1 MESPTAH
8 LMRLNVNDAI
18 ENSTLNDIVQSSTT
32 NAEPADWKIWA
43 WKACEEG
50 RSADAKSILPRLES
64 RDVSHFVKAR
74 RKNGNTALIVASAV
88 AHKHV
93 SCATIIPVLLEAGA
107 DINAKNKEGRT
118 ALMEAA
124 LWGGLAAVRA
134 LLNWKQGSLVDAN
147 LKDKSGLKAIDLAG
161 TDHKFTNE
169 RRRRCADGE
178 NVQERFD
185 GKLRI
190 SIVKLLKHDGNE
202 TDVPKFT
209 RHVGTPNR
217 IEDGKDRIDADI
229 LKETQAKLKAAE
241 DLAKRLLTELE
252 KTRRGLREKGEELVK
267 EHSKFMTAQTDMNG
281 VYAKFRPRSRNN
293 VNRAGQKPQ
302 FRERR
307 MSIHPPWFKFD
318 FTMTFDVEPVWK
330 DATMAY
336 MKINEKHFFAK
347 NGKAHDTQDGYISGE
362 DYSAKAFQLFKLLRS
377 RHDSTYFQ
385 HVEPQLMALYVE
397 DFRNSN
403 SMTLVQFTEH
413 QPTETLYGHGN
424 PLVVEIFVSARPCP
438 KCVEHEETIN
448 VAARRHNFEFALTH
462 AAC

>member
-1 MESPTAH
+1 MEPLIAD
-8 LMRLNVNDAI
+8 LARLNVNDAR
-18 ENSTLNDIVQSSTT
+18 ENNALTDIVQTSTM
-32 NAEPADWKIWA
+32 NAAPADWKIMA
-43 WKACEEG
+43 WQACQQG
-50 RSADAKSILPRLES
+50 RSADAKSILKKLEP
-64 RDVSHFVKAR
+64 RDVSHFVDAR
-74 RKNGNTALIVASAV
+74 GKNGNTALIVASAV

-134 LLNWKQGSLVDAN
+134 LLDWKRGSLVDVN

-161 TDHKFTNE
+161 TDNKFVNE
-169 RRRRCADGE
+169 RKRRCAGGE

-185 GKLRI
+185 EKLRI
-190 SIVKLLKHDGNE
+190 SIVKLLSKHDGNE
-202 TDVPKFT
+202 TYVPT
-209 RHVGTPNR
+209 RHVGTSKR
-217 IEDGKDRIDADI
+217 IENGKERIDADI
-229 LKETQAKLKAAE
+229 LMKTQAKLKAAE
-241 DLAKRLLTELE
+241 DLANRHLAELE
-252 KTRRGLREKGEELVK
+252 KTKRKLKEKEKELVK
-267 EHSKFMTAQTDMNG
+267 KQSKFMNAQADMND
-281 VYAKFRPRSRNN
+281 VYAKFVPLSRSN
-293 VNRAGQKPQ
+293 VGRAGQKPQ

-307 MSIHPPWFKFD
+307 MSIDPPWFKFD

-336 MKINEKHFFAK
+336 MKINERHFFAK